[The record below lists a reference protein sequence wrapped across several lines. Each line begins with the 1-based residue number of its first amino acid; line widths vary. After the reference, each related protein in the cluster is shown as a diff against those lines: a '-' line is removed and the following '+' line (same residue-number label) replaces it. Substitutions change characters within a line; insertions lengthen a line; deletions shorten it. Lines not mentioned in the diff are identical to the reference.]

1 MDRTTPS
8 IADLTTTHAAGWY
21 ISAGPDGTEYG
32 RGRTATDA
40 LLMAAERLDAPRY
53 DLMLDVC
60 AGDPEELEGPSEEG
74 GEGGPNPDADPYI
87 SALAA
92 HVAREYTAFLAAAP
106 DSPAPS
112 FHQPAP
118 AGGGGRVT
126 AGPCDV
132 SGCAAPGSTVWL
144 GRWPAYPARLC
155 GAHRK
160 AVA

>member
-1 MDRTTPS
+1 MSAPHSTTEAIYDTETKMYAMYVNGELVGFAWD
-8 IADLTTTHAAGWY
+8 IAEA
-21 ISAGPDGTEYG
+21 
-32 RGRTATDA
+32 RAT
-40 LLMAAERLDAPRY
+40 LSEFDAPRY
-53 DLMLDVC
+53 ELLLDC
-60 AGDPEELEGPSEEG
+60 AGPDVPLDGPSVEEEG
-74 GEGGPNPDADPYI
+74 GEGGEPPPDDFTGHLHFIIGEDGKTLP
-87 SALAA
+87 
-92 HVAREYTAFLAAAP
+92 LAAAP

-112 FHQPAP
+112 PLQPAP
-118 AGGGGRVT
+118 AGGEAANA